1 MDKSKEK
8 IEKLSVGIEYPQRR
22 FGLIA
27 IEKGFITVDELWEA
41 LMRQK
46 AQSAD
51 AERRHIGMILKDMG
65 YIKVPQI
72 EEVLEAM
79 KKEAESDKPLPELP
93 KGSGRG
99 NRTKSK

>member
-1 MDKSKEK
+1 MGKSKEK

-27 IEKGFITVDELWEA
+27 IEKGFITVDELWEG

-46 AQSAD
+46 AQSAE
-51 AERRHIGMILKDMG
+51 AKRRHIGMILKDMG
-65 YIKVPQI
+65 YMDVPQI
-72 EEVLEAM
+72 DAVLEAM
-79 KKEAESDKPLPELP
+79 KQETESKKPLPELP

-99 NRTKSK
+99 KRKKSR